1 MKEFLLLRLKDV
13 VHVKVSITAHI
24 TTTFLS
30 IFFLPI
36 FSSPADFMIAMS
48 APGTVIFN
56 AKDGFDE
63 DIWDDSALIRQY
75 DRALQSSR

>member
-1 MKEFLLLRLKDV
+1 MKLKFT
-13 VHVKVSITAHI
+13 KSQLI
-24 TTTFLS
+24 
-30 IFFLPI
+30 LPQI
-36 FSSPADFMIAMS
+36 FSLYFFTHFSSLADFMKAMS
-48 APGTVIFN
+48 APGTVVFN

>member
-1 MKEFLLLRLKDV
+1 MFE
-13 VHVKVSITAHI
+13 SITTIFKNYHAYH
-24 TTTFLS
+24 
-30 IFFLPI
+30 IFFTHFFTCRSHSEAQAEALT
-36 FSSPADFMIAMS
+36 MS